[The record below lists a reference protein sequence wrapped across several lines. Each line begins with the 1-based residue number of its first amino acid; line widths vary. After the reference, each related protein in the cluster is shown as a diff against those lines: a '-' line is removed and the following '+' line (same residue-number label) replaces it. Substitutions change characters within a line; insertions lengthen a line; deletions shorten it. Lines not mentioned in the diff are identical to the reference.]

1 MRSSTIHSI
10 LVALFVAIA
19 AVVLSS
25 SYLSDEREA
34 AIRSAQDQAVEKK
47 PQLMVVV
54 AAKTIAFGE
63 KLTLDKLEQVPWYSD
78 DVPQGLFTSLDEL
91 APGAKNE
98 DLIRHTMTSFQVG
111 EPIHEARITKA
122 GEIAKLS
129 ATITPGYKA
138 VSIRVNDVLG
148 VAGFVLPGDHV
159 DVLLTRNTK
168 GKAFVDVLLQ
178 SVKVL
183 AIDQQADNRADQP
196 SVVRTVTFQVNTLE
210 AQKLTLGASVGVLSL
225 TLRNIESTGVESN
238 GRISMD
244 VLGSADTSSSGVDS
258 PKSVDRKNSNT
269 EEVPAIRQVQQQ
281 STELTTNKTT
291 KTASKPIFDFIGVT
305 RGRGARQEYRVV
317 SEEQAKDHKA
327 GTN

>member
-1 MRSSTIHSI
+1 MRSSTIISI
-10 LVALFVAIA
+10 VVALVVAIA
-19 AVVLSS
+19 AVVLSA
-25 SYLSDEREA
+25 SYLRGEREA

-63 KLTLDKLEQVPWYSD
+63 KLTLNKLDQVPWYSD
-78 DVPQGLFTSLDEL
+78 DVPQGLFTSFDVLV
-91 APGAKNE
+91 PGVNNE
-98 DLIRHTMTSFQVG
+98 DLTRHAMTSFQVG

-122 GEIAKLS
+122 GEVAKLS

-196 SVVRTVTFQVNTLE
+196 SVVRTVTFEVNTLE

-225 TLRNIESTGVESN
+225 TLRNIESTGAEHN
-238 GRISMD
+238 RRISMD
-244 VLGSADTSSSGVDS
+244 VLGSTGTSSSGVDS
-258 PKSVDRKNSNT
+258 PKSVDIKSSST
-269 EEVPAIRQVQQQ
+269 EEVPNIKQVQLQR
-281 STELTTNKTT
+281 TERTTNKTT
-291 KTASKPIFDFIGVT
+291 KTVIKPIFYFIGVT
-305 RGRGARQEYRVV
+305 RGRGDRQEYRVV
-317 SEEQAKDHKA
+317 NEEHANEYEA